1 MFFNYN
7 NCQIR
12 FLQSCVLLEENEIWC
27 ENLEDWKMTGKE
39 IPMQNYTKE
48 RLYPVQKHII

>member
-12 FLQSCVLLEENEIWC
+12 FLQSCILLEENEIWC